1 MTYKEAVNLKKG
13 DTVICKT
20 TGNLLTVYYILS
32 KTDKKV
38 EIETRDKDGLYETYF
53 HNRLILL

>member
-20 TGNLLTVYYILS
+20 TGNLLSIYRILS
-32 KTDKKV
+32 KDDKKV
-38 EIETRDKDGLYETYF
+38 EIETKDKDGMYETYF